1 MAGRDLAEPAELAE
15 AEQAEQM
22 AERETE
28 NEQPEAE
35 GLELRPQATLEFPDR
50 REERNRRGMIKFRLE
65 NGVPD
70 VGGLGWRSR
79 AGHLLKNQTFYASRP
94 GENQWNNPTH
104 AGPRTWRSYH
114 GPKLR
119 TDADLM
125 ERMDR
130 IEAQHAQWEAKKAFV
145 NTVRVQ
151 TLDRF
156 YGRKIEN
163 EQKEM
168 ASQWAPHR
176 RARGEYHKYH
186 ETMTSNLDSM
196 PMKEL
201 KKVLTPTVLHGD
213 REAIRSITKRI
224 QTEETWKVAWK
235 HMELARRAET
245 QADFEHRMTYNAML
259 MELAGQAPRPH
270 NPPKRPSSPCSPTL
284 AGLAQPQQPK
294 LITNITK
301 RSDYRGLV
309 HVDHAAALESRFP
322 GCGHNLATT
331 FSSDVSVKS
340 KPAFPAPEPPAT
352 PVPQKMAVTTGN
364 IRKGSVPVSHKRLHS
379 VGRRQDSHG
388 PPMLCSCGPHVLSL
402 KDPSLLAEHSQHQFL
417 PTSAPPACLPQ
428 QHNPLRF
435 LGSLPVPLCESISYV
450 DHRPDQGKMLL
461 QEPNAVTPAP
471 E

>member
-1 MAGRDLAEPAELAE
+1 MDGHRDDMAEPTEPTEPTE
-15 AEQAEQM
+15 AEQAEQEM
-22 AERETE
+22 TE
-28 NEQPEAE
+28 NEPE
-35 GLELRPQATLEFPDR
+35 GMELRPQGTLEFPDR
-50 REERNRRGMIKFRLE
+50 RDERNRRGMIKFRLE

-79 AGHLLKNQTFYASRP
+79 AGHLLKNQTFMHP
-94 GENQWNNPTH
+94 GRERTSGTTLHMQGQGPGGTIMDQSCAPMQILWNAWT
-104 AGPRTWRSYH
+104 GLRLSMRSGKPRR
-114 GPKLR
+114 L
-119 TDADLM
+119 L
-125 ERMDR
+125 
-130 IEAQHAQWEAKKAFV
+130 F

-186 ETMTSNLDSM
+186 ETMTSNLDNM

-270 NPPKRPSSPCSPTL
+270 NPPRASSPCSPTL

-352 PVPQKMAVTTGN
+352 PVPQKMAATTGN
-364 IRKGSVPVSHKRLHS
+364 IRKGSVPVSQKRLHG
-379 VGRRQDSHG
+379 VGRRQDSRVKSG
-388 PPMLCSCGPHVLSL
+388 FGLLCNQPHMSCL
-402 KDPSLLAEHSQHQFL
+402 
-417 PTSAPPACLPQ
+417 
-428 QHNPLRF
+428 
-435 LGSLPVPLCESISYV
+435 
-450 DHRPDQGKMLL
+450 
-461 QEPNAVTPAP
+461 
-471 E
+471 

>member
-1 MAGRDLAEPAELAE
+1 MVACADAPAADPETEPADAEPDPAEHEPTESME
-15 AEQAEQM
+15 AE
-22 AERETE
+22 
-28 NEQPEAE
+28 P
-35 GLELRPQATLEFPDR
+35 LRPQGTLEFPDR
-50 REERNRRGMIKFRLE
+50 REERKRRGMIKYRLE

-104 AGPRTWRSYH
+104 AGPRTWRNYH

-130 IEAQHAQWEAKKAFV
+130 IEAQHGQWEAKKGFV

-156 YGRKIEN
+156 YSRKIEN

-186 ETMTSNLDSM
+186 ETMSSNLDSM

-213 REAIRSITKRI
+213 REAIRAITKRI

-270 NPPKRPSSPCSPTL
+270 HPCRAASGCSPRVG
-284 AGLAQPQQPK
+284 ALAQPTQPK
-294 LITNITK
+294 LITDITK

-309 HVDHAAALESRFP
+309 HVDHYTALEARFP
-322 GCGHNLATT
+322 GSGHNLAMT
-331 FSSDVSVKS
+331 FSSEATEKT

-352 PVPQKMAVTTGN
+352 PVPQKMASTSTS
-364 IRKGSVPVSHKRLHS
+364 IRKGSVPVSHKRLQG
-379 VGRRQDSHG
+379 VGRRQDILSA
-388 PPMLCSCGPHVLSL
+388 SC
-402 KDPSLLAEHSQHQFL
+402 F
-417 PTSAPPACLPQ
+417 
-428 QHNPLRF
+428 
-435 LGSLPVPLCESISYV
+435 
-450 DHRPDQGKMLL
+450 
-461 QEPNAVTPAP
+461 
-471 E
+471 

>member
-1 MAGRDLAEPAELAE
+1 MAGRDLAEPAELAEAE

-259 MELAGQAPRPH
+259 MELAGQAPRL
-270 NPPKRPSSPCSPTL
+270 R
-284 AGLAQPQQPK
+284 AQPRHDILK
-294 LITNITK
+294 
-301 RSDYRGLV
+301 
-309 HVDHAAALESRFP
+309 
-322 GCGHNLATT
+322 
-331 FSSDVSVKS
+331 
-340 KPAFPAPEPPAT
+340 
-352 PVPQKMAVTTGN
+352 
-364 IRKGSVPVSHKRLHS
+364 
-379 VGRRQDSHG
+379 RQDSHG

-417 PTSAPPACLPQ
+417 PTSAPPA
-428 QHNPLRF
+428 
-435 LGSLPVPLCESISYV
+435 
-450 DHRPDQGKMLL
+450 PDQGKMLL
-461 QEPNAVTPAP
+461 QEPNAVDSLHMSLEFPPRSDHTSQSGSLHSKDVQVL
-471 E
+471 